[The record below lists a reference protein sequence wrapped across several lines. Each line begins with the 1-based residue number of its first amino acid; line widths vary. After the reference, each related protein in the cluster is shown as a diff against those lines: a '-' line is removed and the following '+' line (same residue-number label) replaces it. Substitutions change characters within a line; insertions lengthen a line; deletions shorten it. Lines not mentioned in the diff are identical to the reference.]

1 MKATAGDQCST
12 SAKKAAGEQAED
24 GAAAACCMLQQKN
37 KDKPRVFLLASP
49 KTKPPSCPLPKP
61 QPRPGST
68 PTTGDDASRNSLPM
82 FFFSFLSQ
90 DKTRGE
96 TKMNRSSFI
105 FWLEIKMKFVHSKNK
120 IVRKK

>member
-37 KDKPRVFLLASP
+37 ERQTSGVFVGKSKDKASLLPPPQTTTPPRLNPNHRRRCVPEF
-49 KTKPPSCPLPKP
+49 PPHV
-61 QPRPGST
+61 
-68 PTTGDDASRNSLPM
+68 
-82 FFFSFLSQ
+82 FFSFLSQ